1 MNSDGSNLA
10 ADAKAGL
17 VNYPI
22 ASLFQQVDVFLN
34 DNLIS
39 NSTSTYAYRAI
50 LEVLLGYDHGA
61 KNSYHTMGLYSKGTA
76 SNMELVAVDGANSG
90 LKARTEYIKES
101 KTVEVSALLHCD
113 LINLDHLLLNG
124 LPFKIVVHRQRDSFV
139 LMADYASRDCRV
151 RIIETQLCVQNVK
164 LSDEKCRNI
173 QQSLPATPAC
183 YPAIQSSAW

>member
-1 MNSDGSNLA
+1 MNSDGSNLT

-39 NSTSTYAYRAI
+39 NSTNTYAYRAI

-61 KNSYHTMGLYSKGTA
+61 KNSYTMGLYSKDTA

-139 LMADYASRDCRV
+139 LMADDASRDCRV
-151 RIIETQLCVQNVK
+151 PIIEAQLCVQCVK
-164 LSDEKCRNI
+164 LSDEKYKNI
-173 QQSLPATPAC
+173 PYLLQ
-183 YPAIQSSAW
+183 